1 MLALVGGIDMT
12 EMSFSLVDHFDPD
25 APTISA
31 DHMGDG
37 MFVLTETLEDGESE
51 RVCLTVAQIS
61 ELFTR
66 ASVLYGSRTVKDE
79 AA

>member
-1 MLALVGGIDMT
+1 MT
-12 EMSFSLVDHFDPD
+12 EMSFNLVDHFDSD
-25 APTISA
+25 APSVSA

-37 MFVLTETLEDGESE
+37 MFVLTETLDDGQTE

-66 ASVLYGSRTVKDE
+66 ASVLYSSRAVKDE

>member
-1 MLALVGGIDMT
+1 MT
-12 EMSFSLVDHFDPD
+12 EMSFSLIDHFDPD
-25 APTISA
+25 APDISA

-37 MFVLTETLEDGESE
+37 MFVLTETLEDGQTE
-51 RVCLTVAQIS
+51 RVCLSVAQIS

-66 ASVLYGSRTVKDE
+66 ASVLYSSQAVKDQ